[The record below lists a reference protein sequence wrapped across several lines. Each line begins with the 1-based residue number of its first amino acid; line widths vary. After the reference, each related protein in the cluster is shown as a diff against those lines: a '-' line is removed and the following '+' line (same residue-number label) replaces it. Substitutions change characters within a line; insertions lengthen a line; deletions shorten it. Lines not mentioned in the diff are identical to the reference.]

1 MKLSDII
8 STLEKFAPPQL
19 QESYDNSGLLI
30 GNTQTEIIK
39 ALVTVDVTE
48 AVLKEA
54 IEKKCNLIISHH
66 PLIFKGIKSITGKN
80 AEERIIEKAIKN
92 DIAIYAIHTNLD
104 NVDRG
109 INAIL
114 CQKLGIKN
122 TRILS
127 PKKEL
132 LRKLVTFCPS
142 DHAEKVR
149 KAIFEAGAG
158 QIGEYDSCS
167 FNTPGT
173 GSFRGSDATHPF
185 VGEKGKLHYE
195 DEIRIETIYPVYR
208 ETAVLKA
215 LFESHPYEEVAYD
228 LYPLENVFDRVGAG
242 MIGELETEAD
252 ELEFLKSV
260 KQTLGSG
267 CVRHTK
273 LPGKKIKKVAVC
285 GGSGSFLI
293 GDAIRAGADIFITG
307 DIKYHDFFQAENR
320 IIIADVGHYESEQ
333 FAKELIYHVL
343 IEKFPNFAVLISEGG
358 TNPINYL

>member
-8 STLEKFAPPQL
+8 AALEKFAPPQL

-30 GNTQTEIIK
+30 GNIQSEIKK

-54 IEKKCNLIISHH
+54 IEKKCNLMISHH
-66 PLIFKGIKSITGKN
+66 PLIFKGLKSITGKN

-92 DIAIYAIHTNLD
+92 NIAIYAIHTNLD
-104 NVDRG
+104 NVDQG

-114 CQKLGIKN
+114 SKKLGLKN
-122 TRILS
+122 MRILS

-132 LRKLVTFCPS
+132 LRKLVTFCPA

-158 QIGEYDSCS
+158 HIGEYDSCS

-173 GSFRGSDATHPF
+173 GSFRGSDATNPF
-185 VGEKGKLHYE
+185 VGEKGTLHYE

-208 ETAVLKA
+208 ESAVLNA

-242 MIGELETEAD
+242 MIGELEKETD
-252 ELEFLKSV
+252 ELEFLKNV

-267 CVRHTK
+267 CIRHTR

-285 GGSGSFLI
+285 GGVGSFLI

-307 DIKYHDFFQAENR
+307 DIKYHDFFQAENH
-320 IIIADVGHYESEQ
+320 IIITDVGHYESEQ
-333 FAKELIYHVL
+333 FAKELIYDVL
-343 IEKFPNFAVLISEGG
+343 IEKFPNFAVLISEGA